1 MRKRLGLTEAREL
14 VVPSH
19 FQYGE
24 QALLYL
30 PPNMPDPRD
39 PEFPEAAA
47 DCIRRVLELT
57 PRPRFLP
64 IYQL

>member
-1 MRKRLGLTEAREL
+1 MRKRLGLSEAREL

-19 FQYGE
+19 FRYGE

-30 PPNMPDPRD
+30 PPEMPDPRD

-47 DCIRRVLELT
+47 RLHPARA
-57 PRPRFLP
+57 
-64 IYQL
+64 